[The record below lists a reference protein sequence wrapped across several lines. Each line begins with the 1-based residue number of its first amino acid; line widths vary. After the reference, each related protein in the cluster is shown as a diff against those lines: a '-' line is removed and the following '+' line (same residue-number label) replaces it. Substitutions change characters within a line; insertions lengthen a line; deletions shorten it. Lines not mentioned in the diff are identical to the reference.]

1 MIKLKEMPVNN
12 LPRERLL
19 KDGKESLADYE
30 VLAIILR
37 TGIKGKNVLDLSK
50 EMLTKFQLNEFS
62 NLTINEL
69 MEIKGIKEAK
79 AIEILAAIEFGKRV
93 SNYISVRTII
103 KNNKEAY
110 LYLKNKMED
119 LEEEHLI
126 CLYLNIKSEVVY
138 EKTISIGSI
147 NDTSFDINKII
158 KYALKNSSNHI
169 IISHNHPT
177 GDPLPSNN
185 DIIIT
190 HKAID
195 LLNKFDIKLID
206 HIIIGKNKY
215 YSFNKQKILYYK
227 N

>member
-50 EMLTKFQLNEFS
+50 EILTKFQLNEFS

>member
-69 MEIKGIKEAK
+69 MGIKGIKEAK

>member
-215 YSFNKQKILYYK
+215 YSFNKQKIVYYK

>member
-103 KNNKEAY
+103 KNNKEA
-110 LYLKNKMED
+110 
-119 LEEEHLI
+119 
-126 CLYLNIKSEVVY
+126 
-138 EKTISIGSI
+138 
-147 NDTSFDINKII
+147 
-158 KYALKNSSNHI
+158 
-169 IISHNHPT
+169 
-177 GDPLPSNN
+177 
-185 DIIIT
+185 
-190 HKAID
+190 
-195 LLNKFDIKLID
+195 
-206 HIIIGKNKY
+206 
-215 YSFNKQKILYYK
+215 
-227 N
+227 

>member
-215 YSFNKQKILYYK
+215 YSFYGNLLHFVL
-227 N
+227 

>member
-69 MEIKGIKEAK
+69 MDIKGIKEAK